1 LNGKNVIEKVCDEI
15 MKIKK
20 KKWKGKGKED
30 EK

>member
-1 LNGKNVIEKVCDEI
+1 LNEKSVIEKVCDEI

-20 KKWKGKGKED
+20 KKWKGKED